1 MSSQDHD
8 VPLLAAQP
16 IFDRHQRVYGVELL
30 YRDDL
35 DQSALDVGED
45 RATAEVIFNFCAGV
59 SEQVEQYRAPAFI
72 NVSASFIQS
81 GAFLPVA
88 PERVI
93 VELVERITP
102 CPELVACVRNWYRQG
117 FRFALDDFAFEDNWN
132 PLLPY
137 TSIIKVDVSQTTYEE
152 AVRQKRK
159 LNGLEMMW
167 LAERIEDEA
176 EHERYF
182 TAGFDLFQGYFFARP
197 SPIYGRKMH
206 PSGLQL
212 IRLMSELSR
221 VEREMFGLHW
231 HLDRL
236 VQIISEDP
244 HLAVKLLKIANS
256 TFYRSHAKISSIR
269 QVILRFGISHL
280 KKWVVLFGLL
290 EFNAIEHARLVL
302 IRANVCERLV
312 RARHYPGCDYSRAYL
327 VGLLSG
333 VDLLYDVDP
342 QQFILQ
348 LQIDDSIRNAVLS
361 RRGELGRVIGDV
373 LETERRLIQNEA
385 IDRISPHFLD
395 AFRNARHEV
404 AGMLREA
411 RG

>member
-8 VPLLAAQP
+8 VLLLAAQP
-16 IFDRHQRVYGVELL
+16 IFDRHQRVHGVELL

-35 DQSALDVGED
+35 NQSAVEVGED

-59 SEQVEQYRAPAFI
+59 SEQAEQFRAPAFI

-81 GAFLPVA
+81 GAFLPL
-88 PERVI
+88 PPDRVI

-102 CPELVACVRNWYRQG
+102 SEELVACVRNWYRQG
-117 FRFALDDFAFEDNWN
+117 FRFALDDFVFEADWN

-137 TSIIKVDVSQTTYEE
+137 TSIIKVDVSQTRYQDV
-152 AVRQKRK
+152 VRHKRK
-159 LNGLEMMW
+159 MSGLELLW
-167 LAERIEDEA
+167 LAERIEDET
-176 EHERYF
+176 EYERYF
-182 TAGFDLFQGYFFARP
+182 SAGFDLFQGYFFARP
-197 SPIYGRKMH
+197 SPIYGRRMH

-231 HLDRL
+231 NLDRL
-236 VQIISEDP
+236 VQIIAGDP

-256 TFYRSHAKISSIR
+256 TFYRSQAKISSIR
-269 QVILRFGISHL
+269 QVILRFGITRL

-290 EFNAIEHARLVL
+290 EFSAIEHARLVL
-302 IRANVCERLV
+302 IRANVCEKLV
-312 RARHYPGCDYSRAYL
+312 RARYYHGCDSSRAYL

-333 VDLLYDVDP
+333 VDLLYGVDP
-342 QQFILQ
+342 QQFIPQ

-361 RRGELGRVIGDV
+361 RRGELGRMIGDV
-373 LETERRLIQNEA
+373 LETERRLIQNER
-385 IDRISPHFLD
+385 IDQISPSFLE
-395 AFRNARHEV
+395 AFRNARTEV
-404 AGMLREA
+404 ARMIQEA